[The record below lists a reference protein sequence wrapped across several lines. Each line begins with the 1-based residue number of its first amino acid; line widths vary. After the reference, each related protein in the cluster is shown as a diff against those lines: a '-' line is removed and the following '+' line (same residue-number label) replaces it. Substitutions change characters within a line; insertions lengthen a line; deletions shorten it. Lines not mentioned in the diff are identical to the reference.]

1 MEHGFDQ
8 DSIRMEV
15 VHKDIKP
22 ANGKSSRSL
31 SNRSQMLITRQ
42 SSWRSRIMIQMLLF
56 LLIQLLNLE
65 TGGWLNERGHKIL
78 IIPNDIK
85 AEELLTTWHP

>member
-1 MEHGFDQ
+1 
-8 DSIRMEV
+8 
-15 VHKDIKP
+15 
-22 ANGKSSRSL
+22 
-31 SNRSQMLITRQ
+31 
-42 SSWRSRIMIQMLLF
+42 MIQMLLF